1 MAQPSAVQ
9 WPFLPSIETFAAARR
24 SIILPSGPTALPIG
38 TGFSSKDSSSPGG
51 PFLPQSAFNKIAL
64 AQAPL
69 VYEAGPNGGNYREVI
84 TTSDIN
90 SYEHTSV
97 SLGVSIGGSFL
108 GGSVSGAYDK
118 LVLENNDVS

>member
-1 MAQPSAVQ
+1 MAQPPAVE
-9 WPFLPSIETFAAARR
+9 WPFLPSIDTFAAARR
-24 SIILPSGPTALPIG
+24 SILLPWGPTALPIG
-38 TGFSSKDSSSPGG
+38 TGFSSKNSSSPGG
-51 PFLPQSAFNKIAL
+51 PFLTQSAFDQIAL

-69 VYEAGPNGGNYREVI
+69 VYEASPNGGNYHEVI
-84 TTSDIN
+84 TTSDSN

-118 LVLENNDVS
+118 LVLENTDVS